1 MEVIFLH
8 NEQYFVW
15 DSEKASSNLAK
26 HGVSFE
32 LACTVF
38 FDPFAV
44 LIDATSDDEPRQAV
58 IGLTEAMDALFVVH
72 LLAQNDVIRI
82 ISARR
87 ATRQERTQHEVG

>member
-1 MEVIFLH
+1 VEVIFLH

-38 FDPFAV
+38 FDPFAALV
-44 LIDATSDDEPRQAV
+44 DATSDGEPREAI

-72 LLAQNDVIRI
+72 LMVQNDVIRI

-87 ATRQERTQHEVG
+87 ATRQERRQHELG